1 MSNYLNFMNDHVV
14 YLDDGNEKYYEL
26 ELVDPEDD
34 SNNAKPL
41 YVTNYDE
48 RYGDRN
54 GNADNIQEWVLQ
66 NGPMVIDE
74 LIKLKFPGTEIILVC
89 EELFDNTSSINM
101 KNIAIISS
109 IIQLLMQ
116 GYEVIYKPREC
127 GMDTGKGCYLEMLVK
142 KRMGMDLAF
151 FPLNDDSKWRHFLRP
166 PINTKQPIYFNMSS
180 SDSLLIKILR
190 MFSSIDDLSKY
201 LNKGSYQIISR
212 IRIKYCFTIKNMNDK
227 QDYPCINSLP
237 DIQYIP
243 EEIPPGE
250 VIQENKKLSAWVG
263 GGYKGGSISL
273 EKIQDYEIGQCE
285 MYPEEECI
293 VIDELPENTILINE
307 IEEKI
312 GGKKNK
318 KSLKKKKKKNKKSLK
333 KKKKKKS
340 LKKIKTSSID
350 LI

>member
-1 MSNYLNFMNDHVV
+1 M
-14 YLDDGNEKYYEL
+14 G
-26 ELVDPEDD
+26 
-34 SNNAKPL
+34 
-41 YVTNYDE
+41 
-48 RYGDRN
+48 
-54 GNADNIQEWVLQ
+54 
-66 NGPMVIDE
+66 
-74 LIKLKFPGTEIILVC
+74 
-89 EELFDNTSSINM
+89 TSSINM

-227 QDYPCINSLP
+227 QDYPQGLVVDIKEVLFHWKKYKIMKWVNVKCI
-237 DIQYIP
+237 Q
-243 EEIPPGE
+243 
-250 VIQENKKLSAWVG
+250 
-263 GGYKGGSISL
+263 
-273 EKIQDYEIGQCE
+273 
-285 MYPEEECI
+285 
-293 VIDELPENTILINE
+293 
-307 IEEKI
+307 
-312 GGKKNK
+312 
-318 KSLKKKKKKNKKSLK
+318 
-333 KKKKKKS
+333 
-340 LKKIKTSSID
+340 
-350 LI
+350 